1 MVKDSGKRSDS
12 EKRSDKKIFTIKGD
26 SIMKIT
32 NTEHFGIQRKIVA
45 NMTSE
50 SWRDIPH
57 VSFIYEAD
65 VDGFFSAYKALN
77 TQSIDKVT
85 FNTVMLKVIA
95 EGLKAAPCMNAHI
108 SFDKRLVRGR
118 IDTIEDI
125 NISMPMILP
134 NGEMMTVNLRNF
146 ENKDLYE
153 MTSYIND
160 IKRRAENTDLN
171 EAMFSVSFNDTI
183 KALKGGHIIKTLC
196 RLIGSKTGKHRVKTL
211 KGRAKKAYNSI
222 PETERLTAYDLEQG
236 TVTVSNIGSTYLK
249 QKGAMSLLEIVPP
262 QVCAFGVGAVQKKP
276 VVVTDANGEDSVE
289 VKRVL
294 PVCIAFDHRA
304 LDFGDIVPF
313 MKKLD
318 EIFANP
324 AILNEWMKNGRKLKI
339 AA

>member
-1 MVKDSGKRSDS
+1 
-12 EKRSDKKIFTIKGD
+12 
-26 SIMKIT
+26 MKIT

-57 VSFIYEAD
+57 VSYIYEAD
-65 VDGFFSAYKALN
+65 VDEFFGTYKYLN
-77 TQSIDKVT
+77 AQNTEKVT
-85 FNTVMLKVIA
+85 FNTLMLKVIC

-108 SFDKRLVRGR
+108 SFDKHLVRGK

-146 ENKDLYE
+146 EDKSLSE

-160 IKRRAENTDLN
+160 VKRRAENTDLN

-183 KALKGGHIIKTLC
+183 KALKGGHIVKTLC

-211 KGRAKKAYNSI
+211 SGKAKKAYEAI

-236 TVTVSNIGSTYLK
+236 TVTVSNIGSTYLG
-249 QKGAMSLLEIVPP
+249 QHGAMSLLEIVPP

-276 VVVTDANGEDSVE
+276 VVVTDENGEDTVE

-318 EIFANP
+318 DIFSHP
-324 AILNEWMKNGRKLKI
+324 EILNEWMRGEKRLQK

>member
-1 MVKDSGKRSDS
+1 M
-12 EKRSDKKIFTIKGD
+12 KKL
-26 SIMKIT
+26 
-32 NTEHFGIQRKIVA
+32 NTTHFGIQRKIVA

-57 VSFIYEAD
+57 VSYIYEAD
-65 VDGFFSAYKALN
+65 VDEFFKTYKLLN
-77 TQSIDKVT
+77 AQNKEKVT
-85 FNTVMLKVIA
+85 FNTLMLKVIT

-108 SFDKRLVRGR
+108 RFDKHLVRGK

-146 ENKDLYE
+146 EEKSLAQ
-153 MTSYIND
+153 MTAYIND

-183 KALKGGHIIKTLC
+183 KALKSGHILKTLC

-211 KGRAKKAYNSI
+211 SGKAKKMYESI

-236 TVTVSNIGSTYLK
+236 TVTVSNIGSTYLG
-249 QKGAMSLLEIVPP
+249 QHGAMALLEIVPP

-276 VVVTDANGEDSVE
+276 VVVTDENGEDSVK

-318 EIFANP
+318 DIFAHP
-324 AILNEWMKNGRKLKI
+324 EILNEWMRGEKHLTK

>member
-1 MVKDSGKRSDS
+1 
-12 EKRSDKKIFTIKGD
+12 
-26 SIMKIT
+26 MKIT

-57 VSFIYEAD
+57 VSYIYEAD
-65 VDGFFSAYKALN
+65 VDEFFKTYKLLN
-77 TQSIDKVT
+77 AQNKEKVT
-85 FNTVMLKVIA
+85 FNTLMLKVIT

-108 SFDKRLVRGR
+108 RFDKHLVRGK

-146 ENKDLYE
+146 EEKSLAQ
-153 MTSYIND
+153 MTAYIND

-183 KALKGGHIIKTLC
+183 KALKSGHILKTLC

-211 KGRAKKAYNSI
+211 SGKAKKMYESI

-236 TVTVSNIGSTYLK
+236 TVTVSNIGSTYLG
-249 QKGAMSLLEIVPP
+249 QHGAMALLEIVPP

-276 VVVTDANGEDSVE
+276 VVVTDENGEDSVK

-318 EIFANP
+318 DIFAHP
-324 AILNEWMKNGRKLKI
+324 EILNEWMRGEKHLTK

>member
-1 MVKDSGKRSDS
+1 
-12 EKRSDKKIFTIKGD
+12 
-26 SIMKIT
+26 MKIT

-57 VSFIYEAD
+57 VSYIYEAD
-65 VDGFFSAYKALN
+65 VNEFFGTYKYLN
-77 TQSIDKVT
+77 AQNTEKVT
-85 FNTVMLKVIA
+85 FNTLMLKVIC

-108 SFDKRLVRGR
+108 SFDKHLVRGK

-146 ENKDLYE
+146 EDKSLSE

-183 KALKGGHIIKTLC
+183 KALKGGHIVKTLC

-211 KGRAKKAYNSI
+211 SGKAKKAYESI

-236 TVTVSNIGSTYLK
+236 TVTVSNIGSTYLG
-249 QKGAMSLLEIVPP
+249 QHGAMSLLEIVPP

-276 VVVTDANGEDSVE
+276 VVVTDENGEDTVE

-318 EIFANP
+318 EIFSHP
-324 AILNEWMKNGRKLKI
+324 EILNEWMRGEKRLQK